1 VSNGAATVALT
12 FDDGPGQSTAAIL
25 KILLAYHV
33 RATFF
38 NIGASESYRSSDV
51 VAEAMDG
58 FDVSDH
64 TWSHPVMTTL
74 STADQRAQ
82 MAAAATEQR
91 SLVGSSPCGFRP
103 PDGDYDA
110 VTTSVASSLAMSEWM
125 WNVDTQDWRAEGSDS
140 SYWVQR
146 IISLA
151 ESEGGAQRHPIVLM
165 HNQSI
170 AMPATVAALP
180 TIIRYFE
187 ARHYQFVDLLGR
199 SGPPNSCGSSLEPF
213 ATTPRHYL
221 GSGQFLS
228 PGSTL
233 SSPNGQFALTQERNG
248 VLALTGD
255 GRLMWH
261 SPGGAHPGAVTRLD
275 ARGALTLTTGRG
287 AVLWHSATSHAGDRL
302 SLGDDGELSLS
313 SDGRTWWSTQTHLVT
328 LGEHHVLRPGWTLY
342 STSGQCRLVMARTG
356 QLILQ
361 SASYGT
367 LWSSRG
373 ALVAGSSAVFEL
385 NGSLVV
391 TSPSQRVLWASGS
404 LGAAS
409 SLQVTNAGRVVVRSS
424 SDHWFWSNP

>member
-1 VSNGAATVALT
+1 VALT
-12 FDDGPGQSTAAIL
+12 FDDGPGPSTASIL

-38 NIGASESYRSSDV
+38 NIGANESYRSSDV
-51 VAEAMDG
+51 LAEARDG

-64 TWSHPVMTTL
+64 TWGHPDMTTL
-74 STADQRAQ
+74 STGDQRNQ
-82 MAAAATEQR
+82 VAAAATEQR

-103 PDGDYDA
+103 PDGNYDA
-110 VTTSVASSLAMSEWM
+110 ATTSVASSLAMSEWM
-125 WNVDTQDWRAEGSDS
+125 WNVDTQDWRAEGSSS

-165 HNQSI
+165 HDQST

-180 TIIRYFE
+180 TIIRYFA

-199 SGPPNSCGSSLEPF
+199 GGPPDTCGSSLEPF

-221 GSGQFLS
+221 GSLQSLS

-233 SSPNGQFALTQERNG
+233 SSPNGQFTLTQARNG
-248 VLALTGD
+248 VLSLRGD
-255 GRLMWH
+255 ARLMWRA
-261 SPGGAHPGAVTRLD
+261 PPGAHPGALARLD
-275 ARGALTLTTGRG
+275 ARGALTLTTNRG
-287 AVLWHSATSHAGDRL
+287 VVLWHSATSHVGDRL
-302 SLGDDGELSLS
+302 SLGDDGELSLTS
-313 SDGRTWWSTQTHLVT
+313 GGRTWWSTQTHLVT
-328 LGEHHVLRPGWTLY
+328 PGVHHALRPGWTLY

-373 ALVAGSSAVFEL
+373 TLVVGSSAVFER

-409 SLQVTNAGRVVVRSS
+409 SLMVTNAGRVVVRSS
-424 SDHWFWSNP
+424 NDHWFWSNP